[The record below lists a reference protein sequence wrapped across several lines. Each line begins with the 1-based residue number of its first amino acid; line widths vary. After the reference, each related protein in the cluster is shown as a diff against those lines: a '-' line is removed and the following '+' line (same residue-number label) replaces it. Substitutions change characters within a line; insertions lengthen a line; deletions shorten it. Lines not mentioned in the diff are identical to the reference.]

1 MEPRTSKVFSP
12 VYDLPRMVRVD
23 QIALARQMH
32 LCRSD
37 QESWR
42 QLRLLVAQTQAYSA
56 QHVVSA
62 LLLVSAS
69 ASVVAW
75 LIG

>member
-1 MEPRTSKVFSP
+1 MEPRTTKVFSP
-12 VYDLPRMVRVD
+12 VYDLTRMVRAD
-23 QIALARQMH
+23 QIARARQMH

-42 QLRLLVAQTQAYSA
+42 QLRCLVAQFQAYSA
-56 QHVVSA
+56 QHMVSA
-62 LLLVSAS
+62 LLLVSAG

>member
-1 MEPRTSKVFSP
+1 MQPRIRKAFSP
-12 VYDLPRMVRVD
+12 FYDRPQMVGAD

-37 QESWR
+37 QEGFR
-42 QLRLLVAQTQAYSA
+42 QLRLLVAQAQAYSA
-56 QHVVSA
+56 QHVVSMS
-62 LLLVSAS
+62 LLLSAS
-69 ASVVAW
+69 AYVTVW